1 MVPKTT
7 PKKSAGEDPVY
18 AQAVQN
24 YEAGLRSIQE
34 HKYEK
39 ARTHLQKVVAAPT
52 ESWRTA
58 LPFTLISAASI
69 STRRPTSSRTRKS
82 ISTTPFR

>member
-1 MVPKTT
+1 MAPKTT
-7 PKKSAGEDPVY
+7 PKKSTGEDPVF

-39 ARTHLQKVVAAPT
+39 AGLTSRRSWLAPT
-52 ESWRTA
+52 A
-58 LPFTLISAASI
+58 N
-69 STRRPTSSRTRKS
+69 
-82 ISTTPFR
+82 

>member
-1 MVPKTT
+1 MAPKTT
-7 PKKSAGEDPVY
+7 PKKSTGEDPVF

-39 ARTHLQKVVAAPT
+39 ARTHLQKVVAGPNRELAD
-52 ESWRTA
+52 R
-58 LPFTLISAASI
+58 
-69 STRRPTSSRTRKS
+69 
-82 ISTTPFR
+82 